1 MSISY
6 SPVVESPQAQTVAAP
21 SRLELKQ
28 SRTQEVGRRILG
40 LLARLALETRAS
52 RLWLVSEEQ
61 TIVALGK
68 REDFSRKR
76 RARRYRRTESERRT
90 DGGEPRSRVA
100 LASLFRSC
108 GRRRR
113 STFSKA
119 LNGLVAE
126 NAAP

>member
-6 SPVVESPQAQTVAAP
+6 SPVVESPQFQTVAAP

-40 LLARLALETRAS
+40 LLARLALESRAS

-68 REDFSRKR
+68 RDDEWSVLMKHTTFHANAVLDAIEELSPNGVL
-76 RARRYRRTESERRT
+76 TVESHGVASLWQVSFGRVE
-90 DGGEPRSRVA
+90 GGEEV
-100 LASLFRSC
+100 L
-108 GRRRR
+108 
-113 STFSKA
+113 
-119 LNGLVAE
+119 LVRL
-126 NAAP
+126 